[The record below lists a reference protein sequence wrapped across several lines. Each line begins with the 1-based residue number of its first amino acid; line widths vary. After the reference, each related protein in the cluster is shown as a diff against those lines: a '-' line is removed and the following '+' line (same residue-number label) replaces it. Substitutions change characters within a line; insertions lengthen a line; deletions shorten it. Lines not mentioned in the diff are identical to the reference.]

1 MFRAE
6 GVCNAGMR
14 APVDL
19 ALDSGEIVLVQGHSG
34 SGKSRLLRALAD
46 LDPHEGDILL
56 DDMSQ
61 QRWKPCDWRVAVM
74 YFPAQPAWWR
84 ETAAQHFSSP
94 PPNDWLAALALAPEL
109 LKKPIAMLSSG
120 EQQRLALLRG
130 LVRQPRILLL
140 DEPTANLDDASAR
153 RVETLLQDY
162 LAAAP
167 GRGAVWISHNSA
179 QAARL
184 HAKRVIQLS
193 A

>member
-1 MFRAE
+1 MA
-6 GVCNAGMR
+6 

-19 ALDSGEIVLVQGHSG
+19 ALQTGEILLVQGPSG

-46 LDPHEGDILL
+46 LDPHEGNILL
-56 DDMSQ
+56 DDMPQ
-61 QRWKPCDWRVAVM
+61 QRWKPCDWRAAVM

-84 ETAAQHFSSP
+84 DTAAQHFMSP
-94 PPNDWLAALALAPEL
+94 PSPDWLAALELAPEL
-109 LKKPIAMLSSG
+109 LEKPIAMLSSG

-140 DEPTANLDDASAR
+140 DEPTANLDDATAI
-153 RVETLLQDY
+153 RVESLLQEY

-167 GRGAVWISHNSA
+167 GRGAVWVSHSAA

-184 HAKRVIQLS
+184 KASCTVQLR

>member
-6 GVCNAGMR
+6 GVFNVGMG
-14 APVDL
+14 APVSL
-19 ALDSGEIVLVQGHSG
+19 ALGSGEIVLVQGPSG

-56 DDMSQ
+56 DDMPQS
-61 QRWKPCDWRVAVM
+61 RWKPCDWRAAVM
-74 YFPAQPAWWR
+74 YFSAQPAWWC
-84 ETAAQHFSSP
+84 ETAAQHFSTP
-94 PPNDWLAALALAPEL
+94 PSAAWLEALELAPDL
-109 LKKPIAMLSSG
+109 LNKPVGQLSSG

-140 DEPTANLDDASAR
+140 DEPTANLDDATAH

-167 GRGAVWISHNSA
+167 GRGAVWISHNPA

-184 HAKRVIQLS
+184 HARRVIQLS
-193 A
+193 G